1 MLSNFDS
8 LERPPQPP
16 PKQRNLDS
24 KNVIDTRTLGMFFHT
39 FFLKV
44 VLSELLYVPS
54 GHQNI
59 PHRFLHKLR
68 LISGFD
74 DTI

>member
-24 KNVIDTRTLGMFFHT
+24 KNVIDTRTLGMFFQT
-39 FFLKV
+39 FCFKV
-44 VLSELLYVPS
+44 VLLGLLHVPS
-54 GHQNI
+54 GQQNI
-59 PHRFLHKLR
+59 PHRFFAHIETTFR
-68 LISGFD
+68 F
-74 DTI
+74 